1 MTAEPGVS
9 VVMGVF
15 QAPSSYLR
23 AAIQSVLAQ
32 TYRSFELIII
42 EDRSSQPAAP
52 VLREFSDSR
61 IRHHVRD
68 ERRGLTS
75 ALRYGME
82 LARAPLVARFDA
94 DDLCEP
100 QRLAAQVQYLA
111 DHPDVTV
118 AGSRILVINEQGEII
133 GRRLLPLTHDE
144 IAATLRHHNCISHPS
159 VIFRKAA
166 VEAVGG
172 YDPHAQLEDYDL
184 WCRMLNA
191 GYRFANLPED
201 LIRYRFH
208 FESLRST
215 KVRFTIRAVIAT
227 RERYFGSQFT
237 LWDRARNMLQRS
249 LLLLPARL
257 VLWLFRKSQY
267 EAAASPARQSE
278 DAHEKARK
286 DDLNA

>member
-15 QAPSSYLR
+15 QTPSSYMR

-42 EDRSSQPAAP
+42 EDPSSQPAAP
-52 VLREFSDSR
+52 VLREFADSR
-61 IRHHVRD
+61 IRHHMRN
-68 ERRGLTS
+68 ERAGLIS

-100 QRLAAQVQYLA
+100 QRLAAQIQYLA
-111 DHPDVTV
+111 DHPDVAV

-159 VIFRKAA
+159 VMFRKAA

-172 YDPHAQLEDYDL
+172 YDPDAQLEDYDL

-215 KVRFTIRAVIAT
+215 KVRFTIQATIAIK
-227 RERYFGSQFT
+227 ERYFRDRFT
-237 LWDRARNMLQRS
+237 IGDRVRIMLERG
-249 LLLLPARL
+249 LLLLPTRL
-257 VLWLFRKSQY
+257 VLWLFRKTQY
-267 EAAASPARQSE
+267 SAA
-278 DAHEKARK
+278 
-286 DDLNA
+286 